1 MSRPVWPLRLSLLS
15 IALIC
20 GVAGQPLRAADPRTA
35 NPEQGAV
42 IDGAYVNA
50 YFGLRYPL
58 PPGWKAGPQPQP
70 PSAGGYYVL
79 STPRP
84 PRDAQATILIAA
96 QDTFFAMPPVAHAG
110 EMTRNLVRSASAG
123 GENAAAMRGAAII
136 AGLRPCATFSMMLF
150 VRRCSTNACN

>member
-20 GVAGQPLRAADPRTA
+20 GVAGQSLRAADPRTA

-58 PPGWKAGPQPQP
+58 PSGWKADPQP
-70 PSAGGYYVL
+70 PR
-79 STPRP
+79 RP
-84 PRDAQATILIAA
+84 P
-96 QDTFFAMPPVAHAG
+96 
-110 EMTRNLVRSASAG
+110 
-123 GENAAAMRGAAII
+123 AAITCS
-136 AGLRPCATFSMMLF
+136 ARRVRLR
-150 VRRCSTNACN
+150 VRRRQS